1 MVHFGIWLEPWRWA
15 DGNGMANAATASEVG
30 RQEGEWLTDGELG
43 DGCGSREGTI
53 CLFLV
58 TPPPV
63 YHTVTCRPPRR
74 CTRRRPACGVPRW
87 PALHPSHVGDVVAA
101 SRMGPPPAAG
111 IKYFPET
118 RNATQIF
125 RGDERGSFSSRARGL
140 CLSPVDGTHART
152 GPQVSLCCERRAN
165 VSVNAPRRSPCAPAY
180 ESGGD

>member
-1 MVHFGIWLEPWRWA
+1 MREPGGDHLFIPRHTTA
-15 DGNGMANAATASEVG
+15 GVPHGNVSTAS
-30 RQEGEWLTDGELG
+30 
-43 DGCGSREGTI
+43 
-53 CLFLV
+53 
-58 TPPPV
+58 PV
-63 YHTVTCRPPRR
+63 YASPPGVRR
-74 CTRRRPACGVPRW
+74 ASVARC

-101 SRMGPPPAAG
+101 SRMGPPAAG